1 MQVKYD
7 RKLLIAIGRSRKA
20 SQWQNREML
29 WSELLDKLAQTTRTR
44 ETAAE
49 YAALPKGDRDTIKD
63 VGGFVGGYL
72 KNGRRSNASVV
83 NRCLVCLDADYA
95 DEGLLDDLDLTFINA
110 YALYSTHSHTPEKM
124 RLRLIIPLS
133 RTVTPDEY
141 AAVSRRIADE
151 LTLTRFDPTTFEPA
165 RLMYWPST
173 PEDGEFVF
181 RYNDAPFLDPDAV
194 LATYPDWT
202 DASLWPTTRP
212 LEERTR
218 AKIGK
223 QEDPLEKKGVIGA
236 FCRAHSIT
244 DVLEHVLSDRYT
256 PTEQEDRY
264 TFIGGST
271 TGGLVVYDDKYAYSH
286 HATDPA
292 GGKLCNA
299 FDLVRL
305 HLFTPGGTAPD
316 GSLVGDEADSVSA
329 MRAYAAADEATC
341 VQLTEERLRQA
352 EKDFSEEP
360 STSAVSAV
368 ASAVSGTAASDT
380 AYAAAS
386 AVSDNASTASGAAP
400 ENASTPAVS
409 DTTIVAPPAWQSKLK
424 YDKMGAIKN
433 TLTNL
438 LLIMQNDPQLK
449 GVVFNQLSDGMEI
462 RDDIAPVPWKHPS
475 KFWRDA
481 DDKQIISYIET
492 RYGAFSNR
500 NYDVAIGKV
509 TDDRSY
515 HPIRDYLSS
524 LPEWD
529 RTPRIE
535 TLLIDYLG
543 APDNRYV
550 RAVTRKTLCAAVKR
564 VLQPGIKFDTMLVLN
579 GPQGVG
585 KSTLIAKLGGEWFND
600 SLSLN
605 DTKDKTAAEKL
616 QGFWIMEIGELAGLR
631 KAEVETLRSFLSR
644 QNDIYRAS
652 FGKRAT
658 PHLRQCVFF
667 GTTNEESGYLRDT
680 TGNRRFW
687 PVKTPG
693 TGYKHSWQLTR
704 EEIDQIWAEALYY
717 VNSGEKIYLDSDLD
731 ALAQEEQRE
740 AMQTDEREGLVREY
754 LDKLLP
760 EDWETMDLAERRGF
774 LRGDAFTGG
783 NRVGTVRRNTVCAL
797 EIWCECLGRESGAIR
812 RSDSNDIFSMLA
824 RIGWKK
830 AETNSLGVRR
840 LPLYGPQRCFDRPE
854 A

>member
-1 MQVKYD
+1 MNVTHD
-7 RKLLIAIGRSRKA
+7 GKLLIAIGRSRKSA
-20 SQWQNREML
+20 QWQNREL
-29 WSELLDKLAQTTRTR
+29 QWSELLDKLVQTTRTR

-49 YAALPKGDRDTIKD
+49 YAALPKGERDNIKD

-72 KNGRRSNASVV
+72 KNGKRNNASVV
-83 NRCLVCLDADYA
+83 NRCMVCLDADYA

-141 AAVSRRIADE
+141 AAISRRIADE

-181 RYNDAPFLDPDAV
+181 RYSDATFLDPDAV

-244 DVLEHVLSDRYT
+244 DVLEHILSDRYT

-316 GSLVGDEADSVSA
+316 GSQVGDEANSISA
-329 MRAYAAADEATC
+329 MRAYAAADEATRI
-341 VQLTEERLRQA
+341 QMTEEHLRQA
-352 EKDFSEEP
+352 DEDFSEEP
-360 STSAVSAV
+360 PERSQSNTAE
-368 ASAVSGTAASDT
+368 TAAD
-380 AYAAAS
+380 
-386 AVSDNASTASGAAP
+386 
-400 ENASTPAVS
+400 
-409 DTTIVAPPAWQSKLK
+409 WQSKLT
-424 YDKMGAIKN
+424 YDKMGNIKN

-693 TGYKHSWQLTR
+693 SGYKHSWQLTQT
-704 EEIDQIWAEALYY
+704 EISQIWAEALYY

-731 ALAQEEQRE
+731 ALAQEEQRD

-783 NRVGTVRRNTVCAL
+783 NREGTIRRNTVCAL

>member
-20 SQWQNREML
+20 SQWQNKEML
-29 WSELLDKLAQTTRTR
+29 WSEFLDKLATTTRTR
-44 ETAAE
+44 ETVAE
-49 YAALPKGDRDTIKD
+49 YTALPKGERDTIKD

-72 KNGRRSNASVV
+72 KNGKRNNASVV
-83 NRCLVCLDADYA
+83 NRCMLCLDADNA
-95 DEGLLDDLDLTFINA
+95 DPGLMDDLDMTFINA

-124 RLRLIIPLS
+124 RLRLIIPLT

-141 AAVSRRIADE
+141 AAVSRRVADD
-151 LTLTRFDPTTFEPA
+151 LGLSRFDPTTFEPA

-173 PEDGEFVF
+173 PEDGEFF
-181 RYNDAPFLDPDAV
+181 FHCEDAPFLDPDEV
-194 LATYPDWT
+194 LKTYADWR
-202 DASLWPTTRP
+202 DASLWPTTQP
-212 LEERTR
+212 VEERIRHT
-218 AKIGK
+218 AGK
-223 QEDPLEKKGVIGA
+223 QEDPTEKRGIIGA
-236 FCRAHSIT
+236 FCRAHTIT
-244 DVLEHVLSDRYT
+244 DVLTHILSDRYT
-256 PTEQEDRY
+256 PTEQDDRY
-264 TFIGGST
+264 TFVGGST
-271 TGGLVVYDDKYAYSH
+271 TGGLVVYDDKYAFSH

-299 FDLVRL
+299 FDLVRW

-316 GSLVGDEADSVSA
+316 GSSVSNEASSMSA
-329 MRAYAAADEATC
+329 MRAYAAADEATRI
-341 VQLTEERLRQA
+341 QLVEERLRQA
-352 EKDFSEEP
+352 DEDFAEEP
-360 STSAVSAV
+360 TEPAIPDD
-368 ASAVSGTAASDT
+368 ASEPAS
-380 AYAAAS
+380 S
-386 AVSDNASTASGAAP
+386 
-400 ENASTPAVS
+400 E
-409 DTTIVAPPAWQSKLK
+409 WQSKLA
-424 YDKMGAIKN
+424 YDKMGNLKN

-438 LLIMQNDPQLK
+438 LLIVQNDPQLK

-500 NYDVAIGKV
+500 NYDIAIGKV

-515 HPIRDYLSS
+515 HPIRDYLSA

-564 VLQPGIKFDTMLVLN
+564 VLQPGVKFDTMLVLN

-693 TGYKHSWQLTR
+693 NGYKHSWQLTQR
-704 EEIDQIWAEALYY
+704 EIDQIWAEALFY
-717 VNSGEKIYLDSDLD
+717 VQQGEKIHLDSEMD
-731 ALAQEEQRE
+731 ALAKEEQRE
-740 AMQTDEREGLVREY
+740 AMETDEREGLVREY

-760 EDWETMDLAERRGF
+760 EDWETMDLPERRGF

-783 NRVGTVRRNTVCAL
+783 NRIGTVRRNTVCAL
-797 EIWCECLGRESGAIR
+797 EIWCECFGRDSSAIR

-830 AETNSLGVRR
+830 SEINSKGTRR
-840 LPLYGPQRCFDRPE
+840 LPLYGPQRCFDRTTESGGE
-854 A
+854 ATNSTP

>member
-1 MQVKYD
+1 MNVTHD
-7 RKLLIAIGRSRKA
+7 GKLLIAIGRSRKSA
-20 SQWQNREML
+20 QWQNREL
-29 WSELLDKLAQTTRTR
+29 QWSELLDKLAQTTRTR

-49 YAALPKGDRDTIKD
+49 YAALPKGERDNIKD

-72 KNGRRSNASVV
+72 KNGKRNNASVV
-83 NRCLVCLDADYA
+83 NRCMVCLDADYA

-141 AAVSRRIADE
+141 AAISRRIADE
-151 LTLTRFDPTTFEPA
+151 MTLTRFDPTTFEPA

-194 LATYPDWT
+194 LATYPDWA

-223 QEDPLEKKGVIGA
+223 QEDPLEKQGVIGA

-244 DVLEHVLSDRYT
+244 DVLEHILSERYT
-256 PTEQEDRY
+256 PTEQDDRY
-264 TFIGGST
+264 TFVGGST
-271 TGGLVVYDDKYAYSH
+271 TGGLVVYDDKYSYSH

-329 MRAYAAADEATC
+329 MRAYAAADEATR

-352 EKDFSEEP
+352 DEDFSEELP
-360 STSAVSAV
+360 ERSQSNTAE
-368 ASAVSGTAASDT
+368 TAAD
-380 AYAAAS
+380 
-386 AVSDNASTASGAAP
+386 
-400 ENASTPAVS
+400 
-409 DTTIVAPPAWQSKLK
+409 WQSKLT
-424 YDKMGAIKN
+424 YDKMGNTKN

-693 TGYKHSWQLTR
+693 SGYKHSWQLTR

-783 NRVGTVRRNTVCAL
+783 NREGTIRRNTVCAL

>member
-1 MQVKYD
+1 M
-7 RKLLIAIGRSRKA
+7 
-20 SQWQNREML
+20 
-29 WSELLDKLAQTTRTR
+29 
-44 ETAAE
+44 
-49 YAALPKGDRDTIKD
+49 
-63 VGGFVGGYL
+63 
-72 KNGRRSNASVV
+72 
-83 NRCLVCLDADYA
+83 
-95 DEGLLDDLDLTFINA
+95 
-110 YALYSTHSHTPEKM
+110 
-124 RLRLIIPLS
+124 
-133 RTVTPDEY
+133 
-141 AAVSRRIADE
+141 
-151 LTLTRFDPTTFEPA
+151 
-165 RLMYWPST
+165 
-173 PEDGEFVF
+173 
-181 RYNDAPFLDPDAV
+181 
-194 LATYPDWT
+194 
-202 DASLWPTTRP
+202 
-212 LEERTR
+212 
-218 AKIGK
+218 
-223 QEDPLEKKGVIGA
+223 
-236 FCRAHSIT
+236 
-244 DVLEHVLSDRYT
+244 
-256 PTEQEDRY
+256 
-264 TFIGGST
+264 
-271 TGGLVVYDDKYAYSH
+271 
-286 HATDPA
+286 
-292 GGKLCNA
+292 
-299 FDLVRL
+299 
-305 HLFTPGGTAPD
+305 
-316 GSLVGDEADSVSA
+316 GDEANSISA
-329 MRAYAAADEATC
+329 MRAYAAADEATRI
-341 VQLTEERLRQA
+341 QMTEERLRQA
-352 EKDFSEEP
+352 DEDFSEELP
-360 STSAVSAV
+360 ERSQSNTAE
-368 ASAVSGTAASDT
+368 TAAD
-380 AYAAAS
+380 
-386 AVSDNASTASGAAP
+386 
-400 ENASTPAVS
+400 
-409 DTTIVAPPAWQSKLK
+409 WQSKLT
-424 YDKMGAIKN
+424 YDKMGNIKN

-693 TGYKHSWQLTR
+693 SGYKHSWQLTR

-783 NRVGTVRRNTVCAL
+783 NREGTIRRNTVCAL

-830 AETNSLGVRR
+830 AETNSLGMRR

>member
-1 MQVKYD
+1 MNVTHD
-7 RKLLIAIGRSRKA
+7 GKLLIAVGRSRN
-20 SQWQNREML
+20 STQWQNKEFN

-49 YAALPKGDRDTIKD
+49 YAALPKGERDNIKD

-72 KNGRRSNASVV
+72 KNGKRNNASVV

-141 AAVSRRIADE
+141 AAISRRIADE

-173 PEDGEFVF
+173 PEDGEFF
-181 RYNDAPFLDPDAV
+181 FHCEDAPFLDPDEV
-194 LATYPDWT
+194 LKTYADWR
-202 DASLWPTTRP
+202 DASLWPTTQP
-212 LEERTR
+212 VEERIRHT
-218 AKIGK
+218 AGK
-223 QEDPLEKKGVIGA
+223 QEDPTEKRGIIGA
-236 FCRAHSIT
+236 FCRAHTVT
-244 DVLEHVLSDRYT
+244 DVLTHILSDRYT
-256 PTEQEDRY
+256 PTEQDDRY

-271 TGGLVVYDDKYAYSH
+271 TGGLVVYDDKYAFSH

-305 HLFTPGGTAPD
+305 HLFTPGGTALD
-316 GSLVGDEADSVSA
+316 GSQVGDEASSISA
-329 MRAYAAADEATC
+329 MRAYAAADEATRI
-341 VQLTEERLRQA
+341 QLTEERLQQA
-352 EKDFSEEP
+352 SEDFSEE
-360 STSAVSAV
+360 SLEQNQLNTAEASSA
-368 ASAVSGTAASDT
+368 D
-380 AYAAAS
+380 
-386 AVSDNASTASGAAP
+386 
-400 ENASTPAVS
+400 
-409 DTTIVAPPAWQSKLK
+409 WQSKLI
-424 YDKMGAIKN
+424 YDKMGNIKN

-438 LLIMQNDPQLK
+438 LLIMQNDPHLK

-515 HPIRDYLSS
+515 HPIRDYLSL

>member
-20 SQWQNREML
+20 AQWQNKEML
-29 WSELLDKLAQTTRTR
+29 WSDFLDKLATTTRTR
-44 ETAAE
+44 ETVAE
-49 YAALPKGDRDTIKD
+49 YAALPKSERDTIKD

-72 KNGRRSNASVV
+72 KNGKRNNASVV
-83 NRCLVCLDADYA
+83 NRCMLCLDADNA
-95 DEGLLDDLDLTFINA
+95 DPGLMDDLDMTFINA

-124 RLRLIIPLS
+124 RLRLIIPLT

-141 AAVSRRIADE
+141 AAVSRRVADD
-151 LTLTRFDPTTFEPA
+151 LGLSRFDPTTFEPA

-173 PEDGEFVF
+173 PEDGEFF
-181 RYNDAPFLDPDAV
+181 FHCEDAPFLDPDEV
-194 LATYPDWT
+194 LKTYADWR
-202 DASLWPTTRP
+202 DASLWPTTQP
-212 LEERTR
+212 VEERIRHT
-218 AKIGK
+218 AGK
-223 QEDPLEKKGVIGA
+223 QEDPTEKRGIIGA
-236 FCRAHSIT
+236 FCRAHTIT
-244 DVLEHVLSDRYT
+244 DVLTHILSDRYT
-256 PTEQEDRY
+256 PTEQDDRY
-264 TFIGGST
+264 TFVGGST
-271 TGGLVVYDDKYAYSH
+271 TGGLVVYDDKYAFSH

-299 FDLVRL
+299 FDLVRW

-316 GSLVGDEADSVSA
+316 GSSVSNEASSMSA
-329 MRAYAAADEATC
+329 MRAYAAADEATRI
-341 VQLTEERLRQA
+341 QLVEERLRQA
-352 EKDFSEEP
+352 DEDFAEEP
-360 STSAVSAV
+360 TEPAIPDD
-368 ASAVSGTAASDT
+368 ASEPAS
-380 AYAAAS
+380 S
-386 AVSDNASTASGAAP
+386 
-400 ENASTPAVS
+400 E
-409 DTTIVAPPAWQSKLK
+409 WQSKLA
-424 YDKMGAIKN
+424 YDKMGNLKN

-438 LLIMQNDPQLK
+438 LLIVQNDPQLK

-500 NYDVAIGKV
+500 NYDIAIGKV

-515 HPIRDYLSS
+515 HPIRDYLSA

-564 VLQPGIKFDTMLVLN
+564 VLQPGVKFDTMLVLN

-693 TGYKHSWQLTR
+693 NGYKHSWQLTQR
-704 EEIDQIWAEALYY
+704 EIDQIWAEALFY
-717 VNSGEKIYLDSDLD
+717 VQQGEKIHLDSEMD
-731 ALAQEEQRE
+731 ALAKEEQRE
-740 AMQTDEREGLVREY
+740 AMETDEREGLVREY

-760 EDWETMDLAERRGF
+760 EDWETMDLPERRGF

-783 NRVGTVRRNTVCAL
+783 NRIGTVRRNTVCAL
-797 EIWCECLGRESGAIR
+797 EIWCECFGRDSSAIR

-830 AETNSLGVRR
+830 SEINSKGTRR
-840 LPLYGPQRCFDRPE
+840 LPLYGPQRCFDRTTESGGE
-854 A
+854 ATNSTP

>member
-20 SQWQNREML
+20 SQWQNKEL
-29 WSELLDKLAQTTRTR
+29 NWSELLDKLATTTRTR

-49 YAALPKGDRDTIKD
+49 YAALPKSERDTIKD

-124 RLRLIIPLS
+124 RLRLIIPLA

-141 AAVSRRIADE
+141 AAISRRIADD
-151 LTLTRFDPTTFEPA
+151 LTLIRFDPTTFEPA

-244 DVLEHVLSDRYT
+244 DVLDTILNDKYT
-256 PTEQEDRY
+256 PTEQDDRY
-264 TFIGGST
+264 TFVGGST

-316 GSLVGDEADSVSA
+316 GSQVGDEASSISA
-329 MRAYAAADEATC
+329 MRAYAAADEATRI
-341 VQLTEERLRQA
+341 QMTEERLRQA
-352 EKDFSEEP
+352 DEDFSEEEP
-360 STSAVSAV
+360 TERSQSNTAE
-368 ASAVSGTAASDT
+368 TAAD
-380 AYAAAS
+380 
-386 AVSDNASTASGAAP
+386 
-400 ENASTPAVS
+400 
-409 DTTIVAPPAWQSKLK
+409 WQSKLT

-515 HPIRDYLSS
+515 HPIRDYLFS

-693 TGYKHSWQLTR
+693 SGYKHSWQLTQT
-704 EEIDQIWAEALYY
+704 EISQIWAEALYY

>member
-1 MQVKYD
+1 MNVTHD
-7 RKLLIAIGRSRKA
+7 GKLLIAVGRSRKSA
-20 SQWQNREML
+20 QWQNREL
-29 WSELLDKLAQTTRTR
+29 QWSELLDKLAQTTRTR

-49 YAALPKGDRDTIKD
+49 YAALPKGERDNIKD

-72 KNGRRSNASVV
+72 KNSKRNNASVV
-83 NRCLVCLDADYA
+83 NRCMVCLDADYA

-124 RLRLIIPLS
+124 RLRLIIPLT

-141 AAVSRRIADE
+141 AAVSRRVADE

-223 QEDPLEKKGVIGA
+223 QEDPLEKKGIIGA

-244 DVLEHVLSDRYT
+244 DVLEHILSDRYT

-305 HLFTPGGTAPD
+305 HLFTPGGTALD
-316 GSLVGDEADSVSA
+316 GSQVGDEASSISA
-329 MRAYAAADEATC
+329 MRAYAAADEATRI
-341 VQLTEERLRQA
+341 QLTEERLQQA
-352 EKDFSEEP
+352 SEDFSEE
-360 STSAVSAV
+360 SLEQNQLNTAEASSA
-368 ASAVSGTAASDT
+368 D
-380 AYAAAS
+380 
-386 AVSDNASTASGAAP
+386 
-400 ENASTPAVS
+400 
-409 DTTIVAPPAWQSKLK
+409 WQSKLT
-424 YDKMGAIKN
+424 YDKMGSIKN

-438 LLIMQNDPQLK
+438 LLIVQNDPQLK

-500 NYDVAIGKV
+500 NYDIAIGKV

-515 HPIRDYLSS
+515 HPIRDYLSA

-543 APDNRYV
+543 ALDNRYV

-564 VLQPGIKFDTMLVLN
+564 VLQPGVKFDTMLVLN

>member
-1 MQVKYD
+1 MNVTHD
-7 RKLLIAIGRSRKA
+7 GKLLIALGRSRKSA
-20 SQWQNREML
+20 QWQNKEL
-29 WSELLDKLAQTTRTR
+29 NWSELLDKLSQTTRTR

-49 YAALPKGDRDTIKD
+49 YAALPKGERDNIKD

-72 KNGRRSNASVV
+72 KNGKRNNASVV
-83 NRCLVCLDADYA
+83 NRCMVCLDADYA

-110 YALYSTHSHTPEKM
+110 YALYSTHSHTQEKM
-124 RLRLIIPLS
+124 RLRLIIPLF

-141 AAVSRRIADE
+141 AAISRRIADE

-244 DVLEHVLSDRYT
+244 DVLTHILSDRYT
-256 PTEQEDRY
+256 PTEQDDRY

-305 HLFTPGGTAPD
+305 HLFTPGGIAPD
-316 GSLVGDEADSVSA
+316 GSQVGDEADSVSA
-329 MRAYAAADEATC
+329 MRAYAAADEATRI
-341 VQLTEERLRQA
+341 QLTEERLRQA
-352 EKDFSEEP
+352 DEDFSEELLEQNQ
-360 STSAVSAV
+360 SNTAE
-368 ASAVSGTAASDT
+368 ASSVD
-380 AYAAAS
+380 
-386 AVSDNASTASGAAP
+386 
-400 ENASTPAVS
+400 
-409 DTTIVAPPAWQSKLK
+409 WQSKLK
-424 YDKMGAIKN
+424 YDKMGSIKN

>member
-1 MQVKYD
+1 MNVTHD
-7 RKLLIAIGRSRKA
+7 GKLLIAIGRSRKSA
-20 SQWQNREML
+20 QWQNREL
-29 WSELLDKLAQTTRTR
+29 QWSELLDKLAQTTRTR

-49 YAALPKGDRDTIKD
+49 YAALPKGERDNIKD

-72 KNGRRSNASVV
+72 KNGKRNNASVV
-83 NRCLVCLDADYA
+83 NRCMVCLDADYA

-110 YALYSTHSHTPEKM
+110 YALYSTHSHMPEKM

-141 AAVSRRIADE
+141 AAISRRIADE

-181 RYNDAPFLDPDAV
+181 RYSDATFLDPDAV

-223 QEDPLEKKGVIGA
+223 QEDPLEKKGIIGA

-244 DVLEHVLSDRYT
+244 DVLEHILSDRYT

-316 GSLVGDEADSVSA
+316 GSQVGDEANSISA
-329 MRAYAAADEATC
+329 MRAYAAADEATRA
-341 VQLTEERLRQA
+341 QLTEERLRQA
-352 EKDFSEEP
+352 DEDFSEEP
-360 STSAVSAV
+360 PERSQSNTAE
-368 ASAVSGTAASDT
+368 TAAD
-380 AYAAAS
+380 
-386 AVSDNASTASGAAP
+386 
-400 ENASTPAVS
+400 
-409 DTTIVAPPAWQSKLK
+409 WQSKLT
-424 YDKMGAIKN
+424 YDKMGNIKN

-515 HPIRDYLSS
+515 HPIRDYLSL

-529 RTPRIE
+529 HTPRIE

-693 TGYKHSWQLTR
+693 SGYKHSWQLTQT
-704 EEIDQIWAEALYY
+704 EISQIWAEALYY

>member
-1 MQVKYD
+1 MNVTHD
-7 RKLLIAIGRSRKA
+7 GKLLIAVGRSRK
-20 SQWQNREML
+20 STQWQNKEFN

-49 YAALPKGDRDTIKD
+49 YAALPKGERDNIKD

-72 KNGRRSNASVV
+72 KNGKRNNASVV

-95 DEGLLDDLDLTFINA
+95 DEGMLDDLDLTFINA

-124 RLRLIIPLS
+124 RLRLIIPLT

-141 AAVSRRIADE
+141 AAVSRRVADE

-223 QEDPLEKKGVIGA
+223 QEDPLEKKGIIGA

-244 DVLEHVLSDRYT
+244 DALEHILSERYT
-256 PTEQEDRY
+256 PTEQDDRY
-264 TFIGGST
+264 TFVGGST

-316 GSLVGDEADSVSA
+316 GSQVGDEASSISA
-329 MRAYAAADEATC
+329 MRSYAAADEATRI
-341 VQLTEERLRQA
+341 QLTEERLRQA
-352 EKDFSEEP
+352 DEDFSEEP
-360 STSAVSAV
+360 PERSQSN
-368 ASAVSGTAASDT
+368 TAEI
-380 AYAAAS
+380 AA
-386 AVSDNASTASGAAP
+386 D
-400 ENASTPAVS
+400 
-409 DTTIVAPPAWQSKLK
+409 WQSKLT
-424 YDKMGAIKN
+424 YDKMGNIKN

-492 RYGAFSNR
+492 HYGAFSNR

-704 EEIDQIWAEALYY
+704 EEIDQIWAEALYC

-830 AETNSLGVRR
+830 AETNSLGMRR

>member
-1 MQVKYD
+1 MNVTHD
-7 RKLLIAIGRSRKA
+7 GKLLIAVGRSRN
-20 SQWQNREML
+20 STQWQNKEFN

-49 YAALPKGDRDTIKD
+49 YAALPKGERDNIKD

-72 KNGRRSNASVV
+72 KNGKRNNASVV

-141 AAVSRRIADE
+141 AAISRRIADE

-173 PEDGEFVF
+173 PEDGEFF
-181 RYNDAPFLDPDAV
+181 FHCEDAPFLDPDEV
-194 LATYPDWT
+194 LKTYADWR
-202 DASLWPTTRP
+202 DASLWPTTQP
-212 LEERTR
+212 VEERIRHT
-218 AKIGK
+218 AGK
-223 QEDPLEKKGVIGA
+223 QEDPTEKRGIIGA
-236 FCRAHSIT
+236 FCRAHTVT
-244 DVLEHVLSDRYT
+244 DVLTHILSDRYT
-256 PTEQEDRY
+256 PTEQDDRY

-271 TGGLVVYDDKYAYSH
+271 TGGLVVYDDKYAFSH

-305 HLFTPGGTAPD
+305 HLFTPGGTALD
-316 GSLVGDEADSVSA
+316 GSQVGDEASSISA
-329 MRAYAAADEATC
+329 MRAYAAADEATRI
-341 VQLTEERLRQA
+341 QLTEERLQQA
-352 EKDFSEEP
+352 SEDFSEE
-360 STSAVSAV
+360 SLEQNQLNTAEASSA
-368 ASAVSGTAASDT
+368 D
-380 AYAAAS
+380 
-386 AVSDNASTASGAAP
+386 
-400 ENASTPAVS
+400 
-409 DTTIVAPPAWQSKLK
+409 WQSKLI
-424 YDKMGAIKN
+424 YDKMGNIKN

-438 LLIMQNDPQLK
+438 LLIMQNDPHLK

-830 AETNSLGVRR
+830 SDVNDKGTRR
-840 LPLYGPQRCFDRPE
+840 LSLYGPQRCFDR
-854 A
+854 ADAR